1 MNLKGR
7 SFLTLLDFNKDEIR
21 YMLDLAHELKAKKKK
36 GIQGEELKGKN
47 IVLVFDKSSTRT
59 RCSFEVAAMDEGA
72 HVTYL
77 TNSHM
82 NKKES
87 IEDTAKVFGRM
98 YDAIEYRGFGQ
109 DIVEDLQKYSGVPVW
124 NGLTDVDHPTQVLAD
139 FMTME
144 EHIDKKLDEMKLT
157 FVGDLSDNVMYALMY
172 GSAIMGVDFKAVGP
186 KETVCDPKVLEVS
199 QELAKKSGAT
209 ITISHDPEDVKG
221 SDVIYTDIWVSMGES
236 EDLYPVRVNALSP
249 YKVTTKMMKDTGNDK
264 CLFLHCLP
272 AYHDFETSV
281 ARKGKLF
288 LEGLKSLKSKY
299 SVIGDVDGLGLAL
312 RMEITQTDGITPNR
326 ELCDKLQEEGLK
338 GDLIYKGKKCG
349 LVLNNGGYYKNVITF
364 VPSLYITDDEINMA
378 IELLDQLF
386 TRLEK

>member
-1 MNLKGR
+1 MDLKGR
-7 SFLTLLDFNKDEIR
+7 SFLTLLDFNKEEIR

-36 GIQGEELKGKN
+36 GILGEELKGKN

-139 FMTME
+139 FLTME

-172 GSAIMGVDFKAVGP
+172 GSAIMGVDFKAV
-186 KETVCDPKVLEVS
+186 
-199 QELAKKSGAT
+199 
-209 ITISHDPEDVKG
+209 
-221 SDVIYTDIWVSMGES
+221 
-236 EDLYPVRVNALSP
+236 
-249 YKVTTKMMKDTGNDK
+249 
-264 CLFLHCLP
+264 
-272 AYHDFETSV
+272 
-281 ARKGKLF
+281 
-288 LEGLKSLKSKY
+288 
-299 SVIGDVDGLGLAL
+299 
-312 RMEITQTDGITPNR
+312 
-326 ELCDKLQEEGLK
+326 
-338 GDLIYKGKKCG
+338 
-349 LVLNNGGYYKNVITF
+349 
-364 VPSLYITDDEINMA
+364 
-378 IELLDQLF
+378 
-386 TRLEK
+386 

>member
-124 NGLTDVDHPTQVLAD
+124 NGLKDVDNPTQVLAD

-144 EHIDKKLDEMKLT
+144 EHIDKKFDEMKLT

-186 KETVCDPKVLEVS
+186 KETVCDPKVLEVA

-249 YKVTTKMMKDTGNDK
+249 YKVTMKMMKDTGNDK
-264 CLFLHCLP
+264 CLFMHCLP

-281 ARKGKLF
+281 AR
-288 LEGLKSLKSKY
+288 
-299 SVIGDVDGLGLAL
+299 DMRDRLGLDIREVEDEVFRSENSVVFDEAEN
-312 RMEITQTDGITPNR
+312 RMHSIKAVMVATLGR
-326 ELCDKLQEEGLK
+326 
-338 GDLIYKGKKCG
+338 
-349 LVLNNGGYYKNVITF
+349 
-364 VPSLYITDDEINMA
+364 
-378 IELLDQLF
+378 
-386 TRLEK
+386 

>member
-7 SFLTLLDFNKDEIR
+7 DFLTLKDYTPEEIE
-21 YMLDLAHELKAKKKK
+21 YLIELAAKLKKMKKD
-36 GIQGEELKGKN
+36 GVVEQPLRGKN
-47 IVLVFDKSSTRT
+47 VALIFEKTSTRT
-59 RCSFEVAAMDEGA
+59 RCSFEVAAHDLGMG
-72 HVTYL
+72 VTYL
-77 TNSHM
+77 DPKGSQIG
-82 NKKES
+82 KKES
-87 IEDTAKVFGRM
+87 IADTARVLCTMFEG
-98 YDAIEYRGFGQ
+98 IEYRGFGQ
-109 DIVEDLQKYSGVPVW
+109 EIVEDLAKYSSVPVW

-264 CLFLHCLP
+264 CLFMHCLP

-281 ARKGKLF
+281 AR
-288 LEGLKSLKSKY
+288 
-299 SVIGDVDGLGLAL
+299 DMRDRLGLDIREVEDEVFRSENSVVFDEAEN
-312 RMEITQTDGITPNR
+312 RMHSIKAVMVATLGR
-326 ELCDKLQEEGLK
+326 
-338 GDLIYKGKKCG
+338 
-349 LVLNNGGYYKNVITF
+349 
-364 VPSLYITDDEINMA
+364 
-378 IELLDQLF
+378 
-386 TRLEK
+386 

>member
-236 EDLYPVRVNALSP
+236 EELYPVRVKALSP
-249 YKVTTKMMKDTGNDK
+249 YKVTTKMMKDS
-264 CLFLHCLP
+264 L
-272 AYHDFETSV
+272 
-281 ARKGKLF
+281 ARF
-288 LEGLKSLKSKY
+288 
-299 SVIGDVDGLGLAL
+299 IGSSAL
-312 RMEITQTDGITPNR
+312 RSRG
-326 ELCDKLQEEGLK
+326 
-338 GDLIYKGKKCG
+338 
-349 LVLNNGGYYKNVITF
+349 
-364 VPSLYITDDEINMA
+364 
-378 IELLDQLF
+378 
-386 TRLEK
+386 

>member
-124 NGLTDVDHPTQVLAD
+124 NGLTDVDNPTQVLAD

-264 CLFLHCLP
+264 CLFMHCLP

-281 ARKGKLF
+281 AR
-288 LEGLKSLKSKY
+288 
-299 SVIGDVDGLGLAL
+299 DMRDRLGLDIREVEDEVFRSENSVVFDEAEN
-312 RMEITQTDGITPNR
+312 RMHSIKAVMVATLGR
-326 ELCDKLQEEGLK
+326 
-338 GDLIYKGKKCG
+338 
-349 LVLNNGGYYKNVITF
+349 
-364 VPSLYITDDEINMA
+364 
-378 IELLDQLF
+378 
-386 TRLEK
+386 